1 MNHQF
6 SSQFISAWLWP
17 RGRKI
22 LLRLQETSAWHS
34 EPNVCWRREPWN
46 PRLFTGMLWMLLPPI
61 CYRNTG
67 FDLKNTIFL
76 GDFED
81 TWPIRQL
88 RQLRFGLL
96 WFSRVKDVPR
106 SRPTKTSISDI
117 PKNTGGLIPTQLLQF
132 WRFFTCLIHML
143 WIFWATQWHCQT
155 IPHLPIFGHF
165 PEHVVW
171 TPSTRSLWRQTPLGF
186 TTFFSIGLM
195 VDEHNTAMDIWWTID
210 GINFLGKN
218 SPKIPRVIQEIS
230 RRSTVSIQHIHRL
243 RKKHIRSPSNL
254 RDGSANTQ
262 RGANE
267 SRWWFFELTHVDFF
281 EDSFQQTP
289 KKKMQKGDGDFFP
302 SF

>member
-67 FDLKNTIFL
+67 FDLKNTFFL

-96 WFSRVKDVPR
+96 WFSRVKGVPR

-186 TTFFSIGLM
+186 TTFFFNWAYGGWTQHCYGYLM
-195 VDEHNTAMDIWWTID
+195 DNWWD
-210 GINFLGKN
+210 QLSREKQSKN
-218 SPKIPRVIQEIS
+218 SKGHPRNIQEKYCVH
-230 RRSTVSIQHIHRL
+230 STY
-243 RKKHIRSPSNL
+243 P
-254 RDGSANTQ
+254 
-262 RGANE
+262 
-267 SRWWFFELTHVDFF
+267 
-281 EDSFQQTP
+281 
-289 KKKMQKGDGDFFP
+289 
-302 SF
+302 